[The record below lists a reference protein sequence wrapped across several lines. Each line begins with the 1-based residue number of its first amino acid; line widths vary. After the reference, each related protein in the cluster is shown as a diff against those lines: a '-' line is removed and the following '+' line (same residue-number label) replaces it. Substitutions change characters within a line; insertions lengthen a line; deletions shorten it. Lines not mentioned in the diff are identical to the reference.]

1 VNLVRLLE
9 TKVTQFEMRSQ
20 PRLRIPAPQTD
31 LHLQLMEVPHIPASF
46 YAYLY
51 DKVGRDHHWTSR
63 LLPENRLSAEI
74 HIPGIAVHVLY
85 ADGAPAGWFELD
97 WARKPDE
104 TRLVH
109 FGILPDFRG
118 RGLAPYLLSE
128 ALTAGFAIGNKV
140 MTLETN
146 TLDHPRALQLYQ
158 EAGFIAVSMRVVST
172 RAIDG

>member
-1 VNLVRLLE
+1 
-9 TKVTQFEMRSQ
+9 
-20 PRLRIPAPQTD
+20 
-31 LHLQLMEVPHIPASF
+31 
-46 YAYLY
+46 AYLY

-63 LLPENRLSAEI
+63 LLPEKRLAAEI
-74 HIPGIAVHVLY
+74 HRTGIAVHVLY

-97 WARKPDE
+97 WARKQGE

-109 FGILPDFRG
+109 FGILPEFRG
-118 RGLAPYLLSE
+118 RGLARYLLSE
-128 ALTAGFAIGNKV
+128 ALAAGFAIGNKV

-146 TLDHPRALQLYQ
+146 TLDHPRALQLYE